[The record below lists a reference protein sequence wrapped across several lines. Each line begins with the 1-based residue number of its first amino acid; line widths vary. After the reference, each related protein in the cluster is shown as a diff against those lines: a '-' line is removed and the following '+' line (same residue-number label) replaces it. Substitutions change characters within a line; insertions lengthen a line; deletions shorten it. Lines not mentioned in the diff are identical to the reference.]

1 MVKSISNEKRKSHE
15 RKLKENDIYVATYT
29 WLCIY
34 KPYTYMD
41 EIIHIIMLT
50 VLKSLKCKIGSN
62 FQMLLGW
69 MLLKADLGYL

>member
-1 MVKSISNEKRKSHE
+1 
-15 RKLKENDIYVATYT
+15 
-29 WLCIY
+29 
-34 KPYTYMD
+34 MD